1 MESALEAINEGGI
14 DMEAR
19 EYQRLAG
26 RTLIDGPDAE
36 YDSNEIM
43 LVWNALG
50 LAGEAGEVADIIKKA
65 VFHQHGFDEATVSK
79 LIKELG
85 DVLWY
90 VAALCTK
97 LSVPIETVMECNIIK
112 LEQRYPAGYTSAD
125 SLARVDVVGD
135 D

>member
-1 MESALEAINEGGI
+1 
-14 DMEAR
+14 MEAR

-36 YDSNEIM
+36 YDGNEIM

-97 LSVPIETVMECNIIK
+97 LSVPMETVMECNIIK
-112 LEQRYPAGYTSAD
+112 LEQRYPEGYSSERSINRT
-125 SLARVDVVGD
+125 G
-135 D
+135 